1 MKNLENKNKKGFV
14 LLMVILL
21 ITTILIVGLGVFDVI
36 FSGLILSRE
45 TKESLKAFYAAE
57 SATDCALY
65 WDKKDAFDSS
75 PFTINCAASTVTNS
89 LIASTTDFK
98 IRIGSGANDP
108 CADVAVDKDFNNLP
122 APYKTEILTAGYNLD
137 CDSSD
142 SRKVQRGVGA
152 RVK

>member
-1 MKNLENKNKKGFV
+1 
-14 LLMVILL
+14 MVILL
-21 ITTILIVGLGVFDVI
+21 IATVLIVGLGVFDVI

-45 TKESLKAFYAAE
+45 TKESLKAFYAAD
-57 SATDCALY
+57 SATDCVIY
-65 WDKKDAFDSS
+65 WDKQDAFISS
-75 PFTINCAASTVTNS
+75 PYTINCAASAITGS

-98 IRIGSGANDP
+98 VKMGAEANAS
-108 CADVAVDKDFNNLP
+108 CADAAVDKNPP
-122 APYKTEILTAGYNLD
+122 APYVTQIITAGYNLD

>member
-57 SATDCALY
+57 SATDCAIY
-65 WDKKDAFDSS
+65 WDKQNAFDSS
-75 PFTINCAASTVTNS
+75 PYTINCAASSITGS
-89 LIASTTDFK
+89 LIASTTNFK
-98 IRIGSGANDP
+98 IKIGLGANDP
-108 CADVAVDKDFNNLP
+108 CADVAVDKNPP
-122 APYKTEILTAGYNLD
+122 APYTVEISTAGYNLD